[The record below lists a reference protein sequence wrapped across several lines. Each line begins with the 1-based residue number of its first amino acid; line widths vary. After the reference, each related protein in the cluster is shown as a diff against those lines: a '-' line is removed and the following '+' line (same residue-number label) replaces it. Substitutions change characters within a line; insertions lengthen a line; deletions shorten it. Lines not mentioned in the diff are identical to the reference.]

1 MNYIRTCVTLQRRT
15 IRYAAVPL
23 PLLSRSAPHTSLQ
36 AQPQAAA
43 GTCHYKFLS
52 GRHSRP
58 TINLQR
64 QASVKAQGLLSAQP
78 PSGPVPPFILVW
90 LRPNPSGMRPKSVPK
105 TSQKCPKSV
114 PRVSQKRPN
123 YAYSYLIAHF
133 MKPSATVSG
142 SPSCHAVFRYFVAT
156 AWGPCQTSCC
166 LRYRNSPVRLAL
178 TGIAEGHSAAPGS
191 LHCTPVSTPRAKP
204 PLRTADLR
212 SMA

>member
-1 MNYIRTCVTLQRRT
+1 MNYIRTCVSLQCRT
-15 IRYAAVPL
+15 IRYATVPL
-23 PLLSRSAPHTSLQ
+23 PLHSHFAPHTSLQ
-36 AQPQAAA
+36 AQPQASA

-64 QASVKAQGLLSAQP
+64 QAAVKAQGLLSAQP

-90 LRPNPSGMRPKSVPK
+90 LRPNPSGMRPKNVPK
-105 TSQKCPKSV
+105 TSQKCPN
-114 PRVSQKRPN
+114 P
-123 YAYSYLIAHF
+123 AYSYLITHF
-133 MKPSATVSG
+133 LKQSATVPG
-142 SPSCHAVFRYFVAT
+142 SPSCPAVFRYFVAT

-166 LRYRNSPVRLAL
+166 LRYRNSLVRLAL
-178 TGIAEGHSAAPGS
+178 PGIAEGHSAAPGS
-191 LHCTPVSTPRAKP
+191 LHCTPASSPRAKP

>member
-1 MNYIRTCVTLQRRT
+1 MNYVRTCVSLQCRT
-15 IRYAAVPL
+15 IRYATVPL
-23 PLLSRSAPHTSLQ
+23 PLHSHSAPHTSLQ

-114 PRVSQKRPN
+114 PKASQ
-123 YAYSYLIAHF
+123 L
-133 MKPSATVSG
+133 
-142 SPSCHAVFRYFVAT
+142 
-156 AWGPCQTSCC
+156 C
-166 LRYRNSPVRLAL
+166 LQLS
-178 TGIAEGHSAAPGS
+178 HSAFYETVCNCVRKSVMSRS
-191 LHCTPVSTPRAKP
+191 L
-204 PLRTADLR
+204 PLLRGYSLGAMPDLLL
-212 SMA
+212 SAV